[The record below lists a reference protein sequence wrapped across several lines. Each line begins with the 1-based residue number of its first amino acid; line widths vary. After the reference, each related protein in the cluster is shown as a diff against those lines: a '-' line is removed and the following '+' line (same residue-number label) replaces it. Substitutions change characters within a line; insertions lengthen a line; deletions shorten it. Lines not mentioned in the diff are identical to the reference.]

1 MFERVKAS
9 GWLKTTGMV
18 VFHRRLRCKAMN
30 NSFFISEFSLVFDLP
45 LGGWNWRQAM
55 KTQISKFF
63 GKAALPT
70 LLTGAVLTLMSP
82 VGAMAARGG
91 GGGGHFGGG
100 GGHAVA
106 GGGARGYAAPR
117 GGGYVG
123 GGGAYRG
130 GGAYYGGG
138 YRGGYYGGYR
148 GGVGL
153 GFGLGFGV
161 PYGYGYGYGPG
172 YYGAAPG
179 CGFYDAAGYWH
190 PGPCAVPAPGAYY
203 GPGY

>member
-1 MFERVKAS
+1 
-9 GWLKTTGMV
+9 V
-18 VFHRRLRCKAMN
+18 VEDHLIGCFPQTIRSKLAYNPCVFN
-30 NSFFISEFSLVFDLP
+30 EISLVFRLP
-45 LGGWNWRQAM
+45 LTGWKWRQAM
-55 KTQISKFF
+55 KRQISKFF

-70 LLTGAVLTLMSP
+70 VLTGVVLTLMSP

-100 GGHAVA
+100 GGHATA

-117 GGGYVG
+117 SGGYVG

-130 GGAYYGGG
+130 GGYYGGG

-148 GGVGL
+148 GGIGF
-153 GFGLGFGV
+153 GFGLGLGV

-179 CGFYDAAGYWH
+179 CGFYDAAGYWR
-190 PGPCAVPAPGAYY
+190 PGPCAVPAPGGAYY

>member
-1 MFERVKAS
+1 LFYGVKTG

-18 VFHRRLRCKAMN
+18 VFHRTLAWGSMHKP
-30 NSFFISEFSLVFDLP
+30 FFISEFCLVFHL
-45 LGGWNWRQAM
+45 LLTGWNWRQAM
-55 KTQISKFF
+55 KQQISKFF

-91 GGGGHFGGG
+91 GGHFGGG
-100 GGHAVA
+100 GGGAHFSGG

-117 GGGYVG
+117 GGGYA

-130 GGAYYGGG
+130 GGNYGG

-148 GGVGL
+148 GGIGL

-179 CGFYDAAGYWH
+179 CGFYDAGGYWR
-190 PGPCAVPAPGAYY
+190 PGPCAVPAPGGAYY